1 MQWVSNV
8 FSSMVK
14 TKLIESNWT
23 RVRTTA
29 SRAQKKKGVCD
40 KSIRD
45 GKAQKAN
52 GAYKNHC
59 GAVEARR
66 AHNPKD
72 G

>member
-1 MQWVSNV
+1 
-8 FSSMVK
+8 MVK
-14 TKLIESNWT
+14 TKLIEPNWT
-23 RVRTTA
+23 RVRTIT
-29 SRAQKKKGVCD
+29 SRTQKNKAVCD

-52 GAYKNHC
+52 GAYQNHR
-59 GAVEARR
+59 GAEEARR